1 MNGSAT
7 DSPKLCFETD
17 TLEGINAGS
26 VSRWHSLGEP
36 VAVQFT
42 AKKNIPLKTEANF
55 YCRLYTVITPLLS
68 LGAPDLAGTVIIQLT
83 SQVDF
88 ACFIKIVLLVL
99 KYLTVLLPT
108 GGEERKIKFS
118 RLPARCKLL
127 MDSRHWKDAIF
138 VLRRWNQ

>member
-1 MNGSAT
+1 M
-7 DSPKLCFETD
+7 
-17 TLEGINAGS
+17 
-26 VSRWHSLGEP
+26 GEP

-42 AKKNIPLKTEANF
+42 AEKNIPLKTEANL

-108 GGEERKIKFS
+108 RGEERKIKFS
-118 RLPARCKLL
+118 RLPARWVEAFNGFTALERRYIYLYYEDGISDLL
-127 MDSRHWKDAIF
+127 SWDPAHATSGEVRCAH
-138 VLRRWNQ
+138 